1 MMVSSRGRYALRV
14 LINLAQSGTNEFVP
28 LKDITEREGISKK
41 YLESIMTLLSKNN
54 MVEGVHGKGGG
65 YRLNRPAGDYTVGMI
80 LRLTEGDLS
89 TVACLAP
96 EAEVCQRAEICKTL
110 PVWKGLTKV
119 VNDYLDSV
127 TIEDLLNGSVKIP
140 E

>member
-1 MMVSSRGRYALRV
+1 MVSTRGRYALRV
-14 LINLAQSGTNEFVP
+14 LIDLAERGTEEFVP
-28 LKDITEREGISKK
+28 LKDITKKEGISKK

-65 YRLNRPAGDYTVGMI
+65 YRLNRPAKDYTVGMI

-89 TVACLAP
+89 PVACLAP
-96 EAEVCQRAEICKTL
+96 EAEICQRAEICKTL
-110 PVWKGLTKV
+110 PMWKGLKKV
-119 VNDYLDSV
+119 VNDYLESV
-127 TIEDLLNGSVKIP
+127 TIEDLLNGNVKIP